1 LHQNQATILKDIQ
14 KEIYKTKE
22 NYYACLFEV
31 YRNLL
36 LGLDCH
42 KETTDNTESK
52 KPDDKERIKAITHNT
67 ILPTKNGINEINNQ
81 NY

>member
-1 LHQNQATILKDIQ
+1 MIWLGNKVAVCEIPHYEIVNILHQNQATILKDIQ

-36 LGLDCH
+36 LGLD
-42 KETTDNTESK
+42 
-52 KPDDKERIKAITHNT
+52 
-67 ILPTKNGINEINNQ
+67 
-81 NY
+81 